1 MKNPLAALL
10 SAALLTS
17 GGGMTTAHAQES
29 AFTVQDA
36 VIDETLQA
44 YVETGRIA
52 GATALVW
59 QDGEEVYAGSFG
71 MADREAGRAMSR
83 DTLFQIYSMT
93 KPVTGVALMTL
104 WEDGKFDLDDPL
116 SDYLPEF
123 ADMTVFA
130 GFDADGE
137 PVFEPAKRA
146 IKVIDILRHTA
157 GLGYASEMK
166 EYPAHLYRE
175 AGVMDNSQ
183 TLDEFSQNIA
193 SQPLYYQPGGEW
205 KYSASVSVQARLV
218 EVLSG
223 QEFDTYLRE
232 TIFEP
237 LGMDSATRYVA
248 PEDRERLAGFY
259 SDASGTLERVPDI
272 QAYAGVYNRS
282 AFQAGGFGLVME
294 IDDYMRFARMLLN
307 GGALDGARILEAETV
322 ELMAT
327 DHLPATV
334 QDVNWLR
341 NKGQAGFGLNF
352 AVRIAPPLKSYEAS
366 GAVGE
371 FFWDGYAS
379 TLFWVDPANDLA
391 AVLLVQ
397 KVPFDEIGLH
407 KAFRDAVYAG
417 SAFAAPQPNGE

>member
-1 MKNPLAALL
+1 MKRTLAALF
-10 SAALLTS
+10 ATALI
-17 GGGMTTAHAQES
+17 GVTATQAQDIG
-29 AFTVQDA
+29 FTVQDD
-36 VIDETLQA
+36 VIDDTLQA

-71 MADREAGRAMSR
+71 MADREAGREMTR

-123 ADMTVFA
+123 ADMKVFA

-137 PVFEPAKRA
+137 PFYEPAKRE
-146 IKVIDILRHTA
+146 IRVIDIMRHTA

-166 EYPAHLYRE
+166 EYPAYLYRE
-175 AGVMDNSQ
+175 AGVMSNAQ
-183 TLDEFSQNIA
+183 TLEEFSKNIA

-223 QEFDTYLRE
+223 QEFDTYLQE

-237 LGMDSATRYVA
+237 LGMDSATRYVDEA
-248 PEDRERLAGFY
+248 DRGRMAGFY
-259 SDASGTLERVPDI
+259 TDESGALERVPDS
-272 QAYAGVYNRS
+272 QAYAGAFNRVP
-282 AFQAGGFGLVME
+282 FQAGGFGLVME

-307 GGALDGARILEAETV
+307 GGELDGARILEPETIQ
-322 ELMAT
+322 LMAT
-327 DHLPATV
+327 DHLPSTV

-341 NKGQAGFGLNF
+341 NKGQTGFGLNF

-379 TLFWVDPANDLA
+379 TLFWVDPANNLA
-391 AVLLVQ
+391 AVMLVQ

-417 SAFAAPQPNGE
+417 SAFAAPQPANIQDGE

>member
-1 MKNPLAALL
+1 MKNTLAALL
-10 SAALLTS
+10 ATALIGVTATS
-17 GGGMTTAHAQES
+17 AQET

-36 VIDETLQA
+36 VIDETLESF
-44 YVETGRIA
+44 VEDGKIA

-59 QDGEEVYAGSFG
+59 QDGEEVYAGNFG
-71 MADREAGRAMSR
+71 MADREAGRAMTR

-104 WEDGKFDLDDPL
+104 WEDGKFDLDEPL

-123 ADMTVFA
+123 TDMEVFA
-130 GFDADGE
+130 GFDANGE
-137 PVFEPAKRA
+137 PVFEPARRE
-146 IKVIDILRHTA
+146 IKVIDIMRHTA
-157 GLGYASEMK
+157 GLGYASEAK
-166 EYPAHLYRE
+166 EYPAYLYRE
-175 AGVMDNSQ
+175 AGVMSVTQ
-183 TLDEFSQNIA
+183 TLEEFSQNIA

-223 QEFDTYLRE
+223 MEFDAYLQE
-232 TIFEP
+232 TIFDP
-237 LGMDSATRYVA
+237 LGMDSAKRYVA
-248 PEDRERLAGFY
+248 PEDRDRMAGFY
-259 SDASGTLERVPDI
+259 SDASGSLQRVPNM
-272 QAYAGVYNRS
+272 QAYGGAFNRT
-282 AFQAGGFGLVME
+282 AFHAGGFGLVME

-307 GGALDGARILEAETV
+307 GGELDGARILEPETV
-322 ELMAT
+322 QLMAT
-327 DHLPATV
+327 DHLPSTV

-341 NKGQAGFGLNF
+341 NKGQVGFGLDF

-379 TLFWVDPANDLA
+379 TLFWVDPANVLA
-391 AVLLVQ
+391 AVMLVQ

-407 KAFRDAVYAG
+407 KAFRDAVYSG
-417 SAFAAPQPNGE
+417 SAFAAPLPATTPDGE

>member
-1 MKNPLAALL
+1 MQRTLTALLAAALIGI
-10 SAALLTS
+10 SATQ
-17 GGGMTTAHAQES
+17 AQETG
-29 AFTVQDA
+29 FTVQDA
-36 VIDETLQA
+36 VIDETLES
-44 YVETGRIA
+44 YVEAGKIA

-71 MADREAGRAMSR
+71 MADREAGREMTR

-137 PVFEPAKRA
+137 PYYEPARRE
-146 IKVIDILRHTA
+146 IRVIDIMRHTA
-157 GLGYASEMK
+157 GFGYASEAK
-166 EYPAHLYRE
+166 EYPAYLYRE
-175 AGVMDNSQ
+175 AEVMSVTQ
-183 TLDEFSQNIA
+183 TLEEFSQNIA

-205 KYSASVSVQARLV
+205 KYSAAVSVQARLV

-232 TIFEP
+232 TIFDP
-237 LGMDSATRYVA
+237 LGMDSATRYVEPA
-248 PEDRERLAGFY
+248 DRDRMAGFY
-259 SDASGTLERVPDI
+259 SDASDSLQRVPNM
-272 QAYAGVYNRS
+272 QAYAGVYYRS
-282 AFQAGGFGLVME
+282 AFHAGGFGLVME
-294 IDDYMRFARMLLN
+294 IDDYMSFARMLLN
-307 GGALDGARILEAETV
+307 GGELDGARILEPETV
-322 ELMAT
+322 QLMAT
-327 DHLPATV
+327 DHLPSTV

-341 NKGQAGFGLNF
+341 NKGQVGFGLDF

-391 AVLLVQ
+391 AVMLVQ
-397 KVPFDEIGLH
+397 KVPFDDIGLH
-407 KAFRDAVYAG
+407 KAFRDAVYSG
-417 SAFAAPQPNGE
+417 SAFAAPSPNGE